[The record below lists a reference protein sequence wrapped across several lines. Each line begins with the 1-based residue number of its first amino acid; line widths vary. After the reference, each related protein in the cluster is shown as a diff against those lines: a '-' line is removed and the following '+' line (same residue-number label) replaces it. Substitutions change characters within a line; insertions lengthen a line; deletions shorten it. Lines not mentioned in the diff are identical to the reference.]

1 MSMKFFLIIT
11 PVALISLAGST
22 GGYVKNPEPVFKN
35 LCGVAA
41 KKFFENDIDKRELLQ
56 PLL

>member
-1 MSMKFFLIIT
+1 MKFFLIIT
-11 PVALISLAGST
+11 PVALISLAGPT